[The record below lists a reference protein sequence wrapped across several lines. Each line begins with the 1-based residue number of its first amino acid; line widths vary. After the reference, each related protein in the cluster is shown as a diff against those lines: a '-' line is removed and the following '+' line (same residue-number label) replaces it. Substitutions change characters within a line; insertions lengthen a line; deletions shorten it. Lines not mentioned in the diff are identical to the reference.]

1 MSKQLGMTLIE
12 LMVALALGLIITAA
26 GFQLFVSGTINYS
39 LQKTLGELQDN
50 GNFGLNYITKDIR
63 LANLDANLAVIN
75 DRNLYSGI
83 VLTSLESYSGL
94 TADDKAVQ
102 TANLPLH
109 LTNADTTKISVLTQG
124 HGQADWAGQT
134 NIKEYKSDQ
143 LVIQYKAIIAGAM
156 DCEGN
161 SITQAEIDQGTFI
174 VQRYFLRKDG
184 NELALAC
191 DAGRYKTL
199 LATSDLPTTI
209 SNYGGNGEI
218 IIRRVDH
225 FHVLLGIK
233 DNSKDEFKY
242 MSIKD
247 YMGNNNS
254 LIKDGTPRNRIMSV
268 QLGILM
274 RGVETIP
281 GGQDVPETFQILD
294 QSVSLNNA
302 AKSKRYIREVVTQTI
317 ALRNGYGL
325 MESL

>member
-26 GFQLFVSGTINYS
+26 GVQLFVSGTINYS

-50 GNFGLNYITKDIR
+50 GNFGLNYIAKDIR

-109 LTNADTTKISVLTQG
+109 LTNADTTKISLLTQG

-156 DCEGN
+156 DCEGS

-218 IIRRVDH
+218 IMRRVDH
-225 FHVLLGIK
+225 FHVLLGVK